1 VTDRQNYY
9 FNYVIRKTIKIYTLI
24 TQFYRGILSNKKIFV
39 FIFRKFLFIDK
50 RPEDDEQ
57 WPRIVRDV
65 LKCSKHTICR
75 MCTNSGELKEE
86 IFTKYKHGKYV
97 SIIELYL

>member
-1 VTDRQNYY
+1 MLLEKHDRE
-9 FNYVIRKTIKIYTLI
+9 IYTLTLI
-24 TQFYRGILSNKKIFV
+24 TKFYRGTFSNKKIFV
-39 FIFRKFLFIDK
+39 FVLRKFLFIDK

-65 LKCSKHTICR
+65 LKRSKHIICR

-97 SIIELYL
+97 SIIKLYL